1 MSQHSPSDG
10 DDRIDALDRVP
21 RRQVLAAGAGIGV
34 SLLAGCS
41 SGGDTGETTDGQTTA
56 GETTTTADGQSE
68 SVGSFELL
76 ISDRPADIG
85 DFDRLSVTV
94 DSARIF
100 PKAGETTSE
109 PAETTTAEPATTT
122 TTTPTATET
131 TAEPA
136 TETRAGPAEDEAGFT
151 VLDLEDPTV
160 DLTQVIGADAISVF
174 EGDLAA
180 GTYTK
185 VELNVAEVEG
195 IVDGESVPVKVPS
208 EKLQIV
214 HNFTVGEEPVQFVFD
229 INVVKK
235 GPNGYNLLPV
245 ISESGVAGK
254 DVPVNVIDPE
264 AATTETQQ
272 STSQSG
278 QPTDTQQPTT
288 GTTAE

>member
-10 DDRIDALDRVP
+10 SERIDSVEGLP

-41 SGGDTGETTDGQTTA
+41 SGGDTGEPTDGQTTA
-56 GETTTTADGQSE
+56 GETTTTADRQSE

-94 DSARIF
+94 DSARVF
-100 PKAGETTSE
+100 PKSVEPTTE
-109 PAETTTAEPATTT
+109 PATTTNTTATAAATTAEPATGTT
-122 TTTPTATET
+122 TQADAP
-131 TAEPA
+131 
-136 TETRAGPAEDEAGFT
+136 EDAGFT
-151 VLDLEDPTV
+151 VLDLENPTV
-160 DLTQVIGADAISVF
+160 DLTTVLGEDAVSVF

-185 VELNVAEVEG
+185 VELHVAEVEG

-214 HNFTVGEEPVQFVFD
+214 HNFTVGDQPVQFVFD

-264 AATTETQQ
+264 AATTGTEQ
-272 STSQSG
+272 STTQSG
-278 QPTDTQQPTT
+278 QPTATQRPTT
-288 GTTAE
+288 ETFAE